1 MKRTLIMV
9 LLLVMAVMLYGGEE
23 LDASD
28 WQHVL
33 YPGAAYLVSEQTL
46 ELAGLEVEDA
56 EAVSLTA
63 VLLLNI
69 GKEYYDYKFG
79 GVSSLEDMEL
89 SVIGIVTSYYLN
101 KGIRAIL
108 HPKKNRKAGA
118 FRSQGSSTQ
127 GRRP

>member
-1 MKRTLIMV
+1 MRKTILMV
-9 LLLVMAVMLYGGEE
+9 LLLVMAVVLYGGEE
-23 LDASD
+23 LNSSD

-33 YPGAAYLVSEQTL
+33 YPGAAYLVSAQTL
-46 ELAGLEVEDA
+46 ELAGMEAEDA

-101 KGIRAIL
+101 KGIRAVL
-108 HPKKNRKAGA
+108 YPKKDLRRGR
-118 FRSQGSSTQ
+118 RSSQ